1 MLDGGREVNNQES
14 PSQNEQLSVK
24 ANSWFPTFQLFM
36 RTYKSYPV
44 CNSYPEQFNEQKFA
58 SYCILWVQTQYW
70 TYLVS
75 TYTDTSVLQVQSNNS
90 TAIYLKPLVL
100 FDVKVPRTITRLGLG
115 PASNKPRPGEF
126 AEKSENFKED
136 AAESYAAVF
145 RPLPFNYELTNCNEP
160 FVLGSFLFNFVIS
173 WTRTDSFN

>member
-1 MLDGGREVNNQES
+1 MLDGVREVSNHCNQES

-24 ANSWFPTFQLFM
+24 ANSWFPTFQSFM
-36 RTYKSYPV
+36 RTHKFYPV

-58 SYCILWVQTQYW
+58 SYCILRVQTQYW

-90 TAIYLKPLVL
+90 PAIYLKPLVL

-115 PASNKPRPGEF
+115 LGPASNKPRPAEF

-145 RPLPFNYELTNCNEP
+145 RPLPFNYELTNRNEP

-173 WTRTDSFN
+173 

>member
-1 MLDGGREVNNQES
+1 MSRNLRLIVYYGSKHNTG
-14 PSQNEQLSVK
+14 
-24 ANSWFPTFQLFM
+24 
-36 RTYKSYPV
+36 
-44 CNSYPEQFNEQKFA
+44 
-58 SYCILWVQTQYW
+58 W

-90 TAIYLKPLVL
+90 PAIYLKPLVL

-173 WTRTDSFN
+173 